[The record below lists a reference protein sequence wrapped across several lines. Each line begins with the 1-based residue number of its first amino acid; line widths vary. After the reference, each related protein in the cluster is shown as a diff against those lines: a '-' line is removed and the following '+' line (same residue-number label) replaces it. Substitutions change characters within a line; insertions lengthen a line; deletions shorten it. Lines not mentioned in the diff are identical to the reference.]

1 MDLETSSL
9 IASIIVSSI
18 GFVVFVY
25 GKRQQR
31 VPQIVV
37 GLALMAFPYFVP
49 GVLPIASIAAVL
61 LVGLWFAIR
70 RGL

>member
-9 IASIIVSSI
+9 LASLIVSSI

-25 GKRQQR
+25 GKRQHR

-37 GLALMAFPYFVP
+37 GLVLMGFPYLVP
-49 GVLPIASIAAVL
+49 DVLLMTSIAAVL
-61 LVGLWFAIR
+61 LIGLWLAIR
-70 RGL
+70 FGL